1 MFHTFSIIIILRSL
15 ILSEAQSC
23 IFPLKTLDYYSD
35 VDFFKQMKDSNI
47 KVKISLEALEEST
60 SFNSVLEDL
69 IVSPSDKNLWIVY
82 FSDFDDC

>member
-1 MFHTFSIIIILRSL
+1 
-15 ILSEAQSC
+15 
-23 IFPLKTLDYYSD
+23 
-35 VDFFKQMKDSNI
+35 MKDSNI